1 MFTESIIVMTKK
13 ISNKIVAVVGT
24 TASGKTKL
32 GVELVRKFNGEIVS
46 ADSRQVYKGMDIGTG
61 KDLSDYFF
69 RNWRGQRTKIA
80 YHLLDVVE
88 PDQDF
93 DLAEFQKEAYKVID
107 DILSRGKLPI
117 IVGGSGLYA
126 QALVEG
132 YELSS
137 AGRDEE
143 LRRKVEELPPKELF
157 KKIEHKDPD
166 FASRIN
172 QSDRGNK
179 LRLTRYWERLN
190 QETVRS
196 GSSFS
201 PRYQALVLGLT
212 YPPQQLEQRIRLR
225 LKQRLEQEG
234 MIEEV
239 KSLSRDKGLSWS
251 RLESFGL
258 EYKWVAYYL
267 QGKLDYEEMFSGLF
281 QDIKKFAKKQLSW
294 LRRWQKQ
301 GRQINWVKDKKEA
314 GNRVKAFLKE

>member
-1 MFTESIIVMTKK
+1 MFIISIIVMNKDR
-13 ISNKIVAVVGT
+13 SNKIIAVVGT

-32 GVELVRKFNGEIVS
+32 GVDLARKFNGEVVS

-61 KDLSDYFF
+61 KDLSDYSFKSWLGK
-69 RNWRGQRTKIA
+69 RVNIA
-80 YHLLDVVE
+80 YHLLDIAE

-93 DLAEFQKEAYKVID
+93 DLAEFQKESYKVID

-137 AGRDEE
+137 AGRSEE
-143 LRRKVEELPPKELF
+143 LRREVEELTPEELF

-190 QETVRS
+190 QETARS

-212 YPPQQLEQRIRLR
+212 YPPRQLQERIRLR

-239 KSLSRDKGLSWS
+239 KSLHQDRGLSWS

-258 EYKWVAYYL
+258 EYKWVARYL
-267 QGKLDYEEMFSGLF
+267 QEKLDYEEMFQGLF
-281 QDIKKFAKKQLSW
+281 RDIKKFSKKQLTW

-301 GRQINWVKDKKEA
+301 GRQINWVKNNQEA
-314 GNRVKAFLKE
+314 GKRVKRFLKE